1 MIPFLFSKLIKNVY
15 VPQAA
20 VCSGFQRDPSF
31 LEGGA
36 EEHRGA
42 EGRQEAASLHF
53 YSPSAEGSLAML
65 PAAARGVGPSVDTDL
80 G

>member
-20 VCSGFQRDPSF
+20 VFSGFHRDLSF

-42 EGRQEAASLHF
+42 EGGKKLSLLAAFLLAASQQPL
-53 YSPSAEGSLAML
+53 E
-65 PAAARGVGPSVDTDL
+65 VGAGAHSV
-80 G
+80 